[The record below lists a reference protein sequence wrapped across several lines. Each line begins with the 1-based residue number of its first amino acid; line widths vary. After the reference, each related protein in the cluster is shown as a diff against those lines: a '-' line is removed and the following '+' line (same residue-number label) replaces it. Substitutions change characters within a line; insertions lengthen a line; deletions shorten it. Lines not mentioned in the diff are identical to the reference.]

1 METIHLIQPQKSHEA
16 AVQDYIEE
24 HFSFGEDSL
33 HGSSLLTEMESYSA
47 WLSHLTKQS
56 DKATVPSD
64 WVVST
69 TLLAIRKKDQ
79 KIIGTI
85 DIRHELNEFLLE
97 FGGHIGFGVR
107 PSERGKGYASEMLRL
122 GLDYCKILGL
132 EKVMVACYK
141 ENIASARTIRKNGG
155 VLEREFSHADGKDV
169 QVYWINLSDKR

>member
-1 METIHLIQPQKSHEA
+1 METIKLVQPQKHHEA
-16 AVQDYIEE
+16 AVQEYIQE

-47 WLSHLTKQS
+47 WLRHLTKQS

-69 TLLAIRKKDQ
+69 TLLAIRESDQ
-79 KIIGTI
+79 KIVGTI
-85 DIRHELNEFLLE
+85 NIRHELNEFLLE

-122 GLDYCKILGL
+122 GLNYCNMLGL

-141 ENIASARTIRKNGG
+141 ENLASARTILKNGG
-155 VLEREFSHADGKDV
+155 VLEREFIYDDGKEV